1 MFSFNN
7 SYSFFYTLF
16 TWSLGICYG
25 FVLISSA
32 AGNFD
37 EINVFVK
44 GVSLKYD
51 LKTNVLLNE
60 KELKG
65 KSVGFT
71 IDGEVSIG
79 NIWENGNKKLLKIEL
94 KPLKLHILRSGK
106 IASDSSESSNLD
118 NVENK
123 PFLVIWN
130 KGKIDKIYISKSE
143 PISIRN
149 IKKGIASL
157 LQFQLPHVDS
167 TETDSSGTCA
177 TSYSSVSPHKFAKL
191 KTNCI
196 SDDFDYIN
204 NLNKILGVEV
214 KSNSSVEYV
223 FNEEP
228 LRLASVIS
236 KDVHVSYLTVREEMG
251 NHVETEQILTY
262 KNSENIEPV
271 VGDYIEEA
279 VEKISKT
286 TGIKF
291 NQENLLT
298 EIEPLKS
305 NEIVTFNKIVG
316 NLRNNLKIELIGSVK
331 QAKAIIELVNSARN
345 ARKEDITKVLTSK
358 KNKNILHQ
366 LYDILGYV
374 QTSDSH
380 EAVMK
385 NLHFDKED
393 QIDFSE
399 RYLWALSFS
408 SHPNPDVLEDVLK
421 KFTKTVSIPEKVKE
435 TMILSMASMAHKI
448 SQRPH
453 SDYKFNLIRDV
464 EETIVNN
471 LDYAKNEDK
480 HKYFRALKNLKS
492 STTVPILLEYIKKGT
507 GKEGVL
513 AWKAIKAFGSTLWD
527 KEVLIAAEK
536 SFFQLDKRYD
546 TSSRTI
552 AVDILLESQPS
563 DELLT
568 DILNFLISKDPAYEI
583 KQYVFQR
590 IKMLAESDKDFK
602 YRVEKII
609 RDSAQI
615 NNYSGLA
622 PRGLSTALTRT
633 FYQHPSSNGS
643 LVTVQEMKSGIAKR
657 GTIDVV
663 FQKGDVTNEIFSLG
677 IFSGGLH
684 TFLSS
689 GNEEEETEEENPT
702 AGIELTVMDT
712 QIRPFVFFN
721 GQGELMG
728 HVWSGTASE
737 KTPAFQVLAL
747 LQDHFEY
754 IRLSPGFIMN
764 INFKGAASF
773 DLSGKIEISIWSRNA
788 ESLVQKTGGIVVIG
802 VNAIDTSFIK
812 TQVEFSSSIET
823 KLDLQTDI
831 DFSSNAQLCMRLT
844 QPDSVFRHNIYKV
857 VRVPGNK
864 HQMRISKYQ
873 KYNVPGI
880 TYSINKKNNDMC
892 NSIFS

>member
-1 MFSFNN
+1 MFGLNN

-37 EINVFVK
+37 EFNFFEK
-44 GVSLKYD
+44 GVSLKYN
-51 LKTNVLLNE
+51 LKTNVLLND
-60 KELKG
+60 KGLKG
-65 KSVGFT
+65 KNVGFT
-71 IDGEVSIG
+71 INGEVSVG
-79 NIWENGNKKLLKIEL
+79 TIWENGNQKLLKIEL
-94 KPLKLHILRSGK
+94 KPLKLHMLSDK
-106 IASDSSESSNLD
+106 ITSDSDFSNLD
-118 NVENK
+118 NADNK

-130 KGKIDKIYISKSE
+130 KGKIDKIFISKSE
-143 PISIRN
+143 SISMKN
-149 IKKGIASL
+149 VKKGIASL
-157 LQFQLPHVDS
+157 LQFQLVDVDS
-167 TETDSSGTCA
+167 KETDSSGTCVIN
-177 TSYSSVSPHKFAKL
+177 YSSLSPHKFSKL
-191 KTNCI
+191 KTHCI
-196 SDDFDYIN
+196 SDDFDYID
-204 NLNKILGVEV
+204 NLNKILGVEIE
-214 KSNSSVEYV
+214 SNSSVEYV
-223 FNEEP
+223 FNEGP
-228 LRLASVIS
+228 FRLASVVS
-236 KDVHVSYLTVREEMG
+236 KDVHVSYLTSREEMG
-251 NHVETEQILTY
+251 NRVETEQILTY
-262 KNSENIEPV
+262 ITSENIDSV
-271 VGDYIEEA
+271 NGDYIEDA

-286 TGIKF
+286 TGITF

-298 EIEPLKS
+298 EIEPVKT
-305 NEIVTFNKIVG
+305 NEIVTFNKVVG
-316 NLRNNLKIELIGSVK
+316 NLRNNLKIEHIGSIK

-345 ARKEDITKVLTSK
+345 AKKEDISKVLTSK

-380 EAVMK
+380 ETVMK

-393 QIDFSE
+393 QIDLSE

-435 TMILSMASMAHKI
+435 TMILTMASMAYKV

-453 SDYKFNLIRDV
+453 SEYKFNLIRDV
-464 EETIVNN
+464 EETIINN

-492 STTVPILLEYIKKGT
+492 PTTTPILLEYIKKGT
-507 GKEGVL
+507 QKEGVL

-527 KEVLIAAEK
+527 KEVLMAAK
-536 SFFQLDKRYD
+536 QAFFQLNKRYD

-563 DELLT
+563 DELLV

-583 KQYVFQR
+583 KQYVYQR
-590 IKMLAESDKDFK
+590 IKMLTESDDDFK

-609 RDSAQI
+609 KNSVQI

-633 FYQHPSSNGS
+633 FYKHPSSNGS
-643 LVTVQEMKSGIAKR
+643 LVSVQEMKSGIAKR
-657 GTIDVV
+657 GSIDVV
-663 FQKGDVTNEIFSLG
+663 FQKGDIRKEIFSLG

-712 QIRPFVFFN
+712 QIRPFVFFS

-737 KTPAFQVLAL
+737 KTPAFQILAL

-764 INFKGAASF
+764 VNFKGAASF
-773 DLSGKIEISIWSRNA
+773 DLSGKIEISIWSRTA
-788 ESLVQKTGGIVVIG
+788 ESLVQKTGGIVVVG
-802 VNAIDTSFIK
+802 VNTIDSSFIK
-812 TQVEFSSSIET
+812 TQVEFGSLIET

-844 QPDSVFRHNIYKV
+844 QPDSVFRHNIYKMA
-857 VRVPGNK
+857 RVPGNK

-873 KYNVPGI
+873 KYNIPGL
-880 TYSINKKNNDMC
+880 TYNINKKNNDMC
-892 NSIFS
+892 KSIFS